1 LTWMNRDDLQSLAQ
15 IRLDEAKILLD
26 SRMYNG
32 AYYLCGY
39 VVECAL
45 KACIAKNT
53 HEYDFPPDRR
63 TIDAIYSHKL
73 EGLLKAAGLE
83 VQFNN
88 DKKIDEEL
96 KLLWQIVSTWTESS
110 RYEKWSEQKARDLYD
125 AITDPSH
132 GVLQWITK
140 YW

>member
-1 LTWMNRDDLQSLAQ
+1 MNRDDFQSLAR

-26 SRMYNG
+26 SGKYNG

-45 KACIAKNT
+45 KACIAKKTN
-53 HEYDFPPDRR
+53 EYDFPPDRR
-63 TIDAIYSHKL
+63 TIEAIYSHKL
-73 EGLLKAAGLE
+73 EDLFGAAGLK
-83 VQFNN
+83 VQFYEDMKT
-88 DKKIDEEL
+88 DKEL
-96 KLLWQIVSTWTESS
+96 GQIWNIVSPWTESS
-110 RYEKWSEQKARDLYD
+110 RYEKWSEQKARALYD

>member
-1 LTWMNRDDLQSLAQ
+1 MNRNDFQSLAR

-26 SRMYNG
+26 SGMYNG

-53 HEYDFPPDRR
+53 NQYDFPPKPN
-63 TIDAIYSHKL
+63 AAKQIYSHNLK
-73 EGLLKAAGLE
+73 ELLGAAGLQ
-83 VQFNN
+83 VQFDADSKT
-88 DKKIDEEL
+88 DKDLGIN
-96 KLLWQIVSTWTESS
+96 WNIVSPWNAES
-110 RYEKWSEQKARDLYD
+110 RYRKLSEKRARALYD
-125 AITDPSH
+125 AITDPTH
-132 GVLQWITK
+132 GVLQWIAK